1 MKVDAKTEAKVEA
14 HAVADLTM
22 KAGDCRK
29 GYQMNRKKKE
39 AAKVEFEATCIW
51 SLRMRSMTL

>member
-22 KAGDCRK
+22 KAGDCFK
-29 GYQMNRKKKE
+29 GYQMNRKKR
-39 AAKVEFEATCIW
+39 
-51 SLRMRSMTL
+51 LRRSSSRLHVYGA